1 MLTEGGAYA
10 FKRMQVGA
18 TAIGDGNSMTPLTV
32 NGGSYALLT
41 AQVVGI
47 SGDTITW
54 EGTIDEENW
63 IALPALNVATRTI
76 STTATADGI
85 YRLVVT
91 SLVAVRARVSTY
103 SSGTIYVYGL
113 LTAAGE
119 PGFLAEAVS
128 DHGELDG
135 LSDNDHPQYVPALDT
150 RANILAS
157 SPALRTMALATDTL
171 EMFYWT
177 GSAWYV
183 APLEL
188 DSENTTPDM
197 GAYNSDGLGVSDR
210 QGYYSNVITDKVLH
224 HMVIGHSDR
233 TESGSFRVS
242 SGELQV
248 YLSSAWSTIVT
259 GFRFQQ
265 DSTSQVGELEYRPSG
280 YSNYYGVQNGNGND
294 LDYNG
299 LPLVQQ
305 YQASMGVYAAKIVV
319 DGGTF

>member
-18 TAIGDGNSMTPLTV
+18 TATGNGNSMTPLTV

-63 IALPALNVATRTI
+63 VALPALNVATRAVA
-76 STTATADGI
+76 TTATADGI

-103 SSGTIYVYGL
+103 GSGTIYVYGL
-113 LTAAGE
+113 LTASGE
-119 PGFLAEAVS
+119 PGFLAEAIS

-135 LSDNDHPQYVPALDT
+135 LADNDHPQYVLTSDT

-157 SPALRTMALATDTL
+157 SPTLRTVALSTDTL
-171 EMFYWT
+171 EMFVWNGT
-177 GSAWYV
+177 AWYV

-188 DSENTTPDM
+188 IEQGNTADM
-197 GAYNSDGLGVSDR
+197 GLTPPMVSNDR
-210 QGYYSNVITDKVLH
+210 AGYSATYITDKTIYNSA
-224 HMVIGHSDR
+224 IGGNANTD
-233 TESGSFRVS
+233 EGGIRVS
-242 SGELQV
+242 SSTYQA
-248 YLSSAWSTIVT
+248 YLDGAWNDIVL
-259 GFRFQQ
+259 GFRFRED
-265 DSTSQVGELEYRPSG
+265 DSGDYELEHRPIGFDWWIEVLSG
-280 YSNYYGVQNGNGND
+280 NSDELG
-294 LDYNG
+294 LNG
-299 LPLVQQ
+299 LPLAQQ
-305 YQASMGVYAAKIVV
+305 YSVSMGAYPVHQQIV
-319 DGGTF
+319 GREITA